1 MKVLIAVDGS
11 ATSERAVRF
20 VVQHRDI
27 LGAKPEVTLVFVDT
41 PVARRIQIAVGA
53 KQLSA
58 WRERSQNE
66 AFKTARTA
74 LRRSGI
80 AFKEVALTGDP
91 GQAIAQLAQA
101 KKVGLIVMGSHGR
114 TALKNVLL
122 GSVATKVLAS
132 CTVPVLIVR

>member
-1 MKVLIAVDGS
+1 MRKKAPH
-11 ATSERAVRF
+11 ERAVHDR
-20 VVQHRDI
+20 
-27 LGAKPEVTLVFVDT
+27 
-41 PVARRIQIAVGA
+41 VARADEQG
-53 KQLSA
+53 QP
-58 WRERSQNE
+58 NE
-66 AFKTARTA
+66 EQADRTA

-91 GQAIAQLAQA
+91 GQAFAQLAQA